1 MITCWNARQ
10 AAPAMI
16 VQHVGQWPVIEPT
29 KPASAFGG
37 YGDTIPFAG
46 DMLAMN
52 PRYAKRWT
60 AAGVTDDRRKDGY
73 W

>member
-1 MITCWNARQ
+1 
-10 AAPAMI
+10 MI

-52 PRYAKRWT
+52 PRYAKAMDCGGR
-60 AAGVTDDRRKDGY
+60 DG
-73 W
+73 